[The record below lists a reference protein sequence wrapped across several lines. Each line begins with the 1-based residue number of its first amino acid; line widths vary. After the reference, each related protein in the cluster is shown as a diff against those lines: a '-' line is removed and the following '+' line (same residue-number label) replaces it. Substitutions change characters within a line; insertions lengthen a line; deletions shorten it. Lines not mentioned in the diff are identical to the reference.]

1 MGLPLRARAYRPA
14 CRSQKLNVRMT
25 ENTVP
30 DPVGSASYPAAFRLR
45 DYTGS
50 VANFITDEW
59 QDFLDNFDHLER
71 SISAYRQGNQSEFKW
86 VILTL
91 FMGLQSLFV
100 VCLKNTDFHN
110 VTRNN
115 GKKKGY
121 RFVLCCNWDAG
132 KVEIDHDKREVRI
145 STHSQ
150 VHRRLDQLEQIQAQL
165 PGGMIETEFAEV
177 FHSCWMLVDFAE
189 LYRRVKSGQ
198 MKQFIDSKPLPA
210 LPRFD
215 SALEM
220 LINLR
225 NQFIHFVPK
234 LWEISEGHL
243 QTVIV
248 PCLEIM
254 RFLLLESGNTRTP
267 EAREIGIRA
276 GKLHSVL
283 QEDHSLQPRRK

>member
-1 MGLPLRARAYRPA
+1 M
-14 CRSQKLNVRMT
+14 
-25 ENTVP
+25 
-30 DPVGSASYPAAFRLR
+30 
-45 DYTGS
+45 
-50 VANFITDEW
+50 ANFITDEW

-71 SISAYRQGNQSEFKW
+71 SISAYRQGNESEFKW

-91 FMGLQSLFV
+91 FMSLQSLFV

-110 VTRNN
+110 VTRNF
-115 GKKKGY
+115 GRKKGY

-132 KVEIDHDKREVRI
+132 KVEIDHDEKEVRI
-145 STHSQ
+145 STQSQ

-165 PGGMIETEFAEV
+165 PGGMTEAEFAEV
-177 FHSCWMLVDFAE
+177 LHSCWMLEDFAE
-189 LYRRVKSGQ
+189 LYRRVKSGH

-210 LPRFD
+210 SPRFD
-215 SALEM
+215 SAIEM

-243 QTVIV
+243 KTVVV

-254 RFLLLESGNTRTP
+254 RYLLLESGNTNAP
-267 EAREIGIRA
+267 ETKEIGVRA
-276 GKLHSVL
+276 EKLDSLL
-283 QEDHSLQPRRK
+283 QKDYSLHPRRK